1 MKTIR
6 PSVFETNSSSVH
18 TLCLC
23 TEDQYRKFLDKEMF
37 WKDEK
42 LCTLDEAYDDFCIY
56 LNDYKEG
63 DSYSLDRFDGKVPSK
78 ELFEKAIKE
87 EEWQYEYNIEA
98 RSEYESDE
106 QWYIALIQWWL
117 VDHEYGNYE
126 NYFNRYGDWYE
137 TYEKTANGMTA
148 FGYFGRDG

>member
-1 MKTIR
+1 MKTVR

-23 TEDQYRKFLDKEMF
+23 TEDQYKKFLDKEMF

-56 LNDYKEG
+56 LNDNKEC

-87 EEWQYEYNIEA
+87 DEWQYEYNVEE
-98 RSEYESDE
+98 RDEYESDE

-117 VDHEYGNYE
+117 VDHEYGNCE
-126 NYFNRYGDWYE
+126 NYFNRYDDWYE
-137 TYEKTANGMTA
+137 TYEKTSNGMTA